1 MPARFLKLLLLIAC
15 LPLGTAC
22 ATTPERSVV
31 STFEVPYLT
40 TRAYK
45 LKDSGQVRY
54 STDVTETT
62 AGSCTVT
69 LEETDEVLEKVS
81 HYGVRSIDDVVAGF
95 ADRAHEGLLVYIHGY
110 NIGLERACRQAARLA
125 WRTGFEG
132 RLLLFSWPASRTV
145 LTYRKDERR
154 MIASMPAIV
163 SALGVLAGRFG
174 ADNINVVAHSM
185 GSRAIV
191 SSIEATPEK
200 TEPLA
205 NLILIAPDIDRDVFA
220 EALPELQKRVRD
232 ITVVV
237 AESDRL
243 LMLSQTV
250 NLGERLGQA
259 SDFEA
264 EGVEVI
270 DVTGFE
276 DLGFGNHV
284 YHLSSEQLGD
294 MLRVILEP
302 GAAATDAS
310 E

>member
-1 MPARFLKLLLLIAC
+1 MPARFQRLLLLIAC
-15 LPLGTAC
+15 LPMGTAC
-22 ATTPERSVV
+22 ASMAEEPVV

-45 LKDSGQVRY
+45 LKDSGQVKY
-54 STDVTETT
+54 STDITETT

-69 LEETDEVLEKVS
+69 LEESDEVIEKVS

-95 ADRAHEGLLVYIHGY
+95 ADRANEGLLVYVHGY

-163 SALGVLAGRFG
+163 SSLAVLADRFG
-174 ADNINVVAHSM
+174 AENINVVAHSM

-191 SSIEATPEK
+191 SSIEATPE
-200 TEPLA
+200 ESDPIA

-220 EALPELQKRVRD
+220 EALPELKKRVRD

-237 AESDRL
+237 SESDRL

-270 DVTGFE
+270 DVTGYE

-284 YHLSSEQLGD
+284 YHLSNEQLGN
-294 MLRVILEP
+294 MLRLILEP
-302 GAAATDAS
+302 
-310 E
+310 EPPQ